1 VTASG
6 ASRDV
11 ERVAGLRAGLAAVE
25 QRIVQ
30 ACADAGRARAE
41 VTLVVVT
48 KFFPASDVRHLL
60 DLGVYDVGESR
71 AQEALGK
78 LEDPLLGQLRERRAS
93 GVAEGAALT
102 THFIGQVQTNKA
114 AAVVGWAD
122 LVHTVDR
129 PKLVRALARAAESAG
144 NRQSVLVQVS
154 LEPHGE
160 SAAPAERGGV
170 AVGQA
175 LELADLVALEPAL
188 DLAGVMAVAPRDGD
202 PGQAFAR
209 LAEVSRGLR
218 AVHADAVIVS
228 AGMSGDLEAAVRHGA
243 THLRVGS
250 AILGSRPAVR

>member
-1 VTASG
+1 MTASG
-6 ASRDV
+6 ASGDSRRRA
-11 ERVAGLRAGLAAVE
+11 ELRAGLAAVE
-25 QRIVQ
+25 QRIGQ
-30 ACADAGRARAE
+30 ACTDAGRARSE

-48 KFFPASDVRHLL
+48 KFFPASDVRLLL
-60 DLGVYDVGESR
+60 DLGVGDVGESR
-71 AQEALGK
+71 AQEALDK
-78 LEDPLLGQLRERRAS
+78 LADPLLGRLRERGAS
-93 GVAEGAALT
+93 SPTDAPPPM

-144 NRQSVLVQVS
+144 SRQSVLVQVS
-154 LEPHGE
+154 LEPDGDP
-160 SAAPAERGGV
+160 AAPGDRGGV
-170 AVGQA
+170 AMGDVLA
-175 LELADLVALEPAL
+175 LADLVAEEPTL
-188 DLAGVMAVAPRDGD
+188 DLAGVMAVAPREGD
-202 PGQAFAR
+202 PERAFAS
-209 LAEVSRGLR
+209 LAEVSRAVR